1 MALRFYKIQLCTGLS
16 HGIFDR
22 MSLAYHEEIQR
33 VVAFKLTANQSD
45 RVDVGD
51 VQRFTDVLL
60 SVVSDEDATR
70 KLFP

>member
-1 MALRFYKIQLCTGLS
+1 
-16 HGIFDR
+16 